1 MPWDRGNVV
10 SWNHVHEVDG
20 ILGDSGALYTLGVQG
35 NRPFRIGKERTYPA
49 LPEPPLE
56 ILPMSQM
63 THNWVHGHGWPER
76 PNKAD
81 ATQPSAPSERAIP
94 GDGSHGPGGV
104 YTDNGSTY
112 SAQHS
117 FRLIRLSIHRIL

>member
-1 MPWDRGNVV
+1 MPWDRDNVV

-35 NRPFRIGKERTYPA
+35 NRPFRIGKERSYPA

-104 YTDNGSTY
+104 YTDNGSTH
-112 SAQHS
+112 SAKHS
-117 FRLIRLSIHRIL
+117 FRLIRLSSIEF